1 MNMLTLLIALIT
13 VFVLIVV
20 FIVILLRKP
29 SSGDKKKTA
38 KVNGHTVEEMTSIV
52 KVKVTHIVNGI
63 EQLANSELGEN
74 LKIDDKAESM
84 AEVEIDLGDGSEVRS
99 VTIEGPEAN
108 LKNPDEL
115 LEYLKTQELKIK
127 KPQKTFVEILDDEKQ
142 RKRMELEREEETE
155 EQERMKVMMMRR
167 REREESRRLREYVR
181 QTTETAEQTDNS
193 SEAPMEDDYSNYED
207 LKPEPIS
214 EEDVYVENPN
224 DMKYDQSFVDDANFF
239 GEGTYSN
246 TFDDEIPND
255 SEESNETP
263 VNKQIDLQNNQE
275 VSPEAVSLRIKSF
288 FNDSNEETNE
298 SVSENSVVSDSNT
311 QNKSTD
317 EESNSVVQNNVDQSE
332 VEQNPSVDEKITED
346 NKPYVTEPSEVK
358 LIPASE
364 YKQGTLDFGDVPPE
378 IVNNIDDNADFS

>member
-99 VTIEGPEAN
+99 VTIEGPEAT

-155 EQERMKVMMMRR
+155 EQERMKVMLMRR

-207 LKPEPIS
+207 FKQEI
-214 EEDVYVENPN
+214 
-224 DMKYDQSFVDDANFF
+224 
-239 GEGTYSN
+239 YSN
-246 TFDDEIPND
+246 SSIIILCL
-255 SEESNETP
+255 
-263 VNKQIDLQNNQE
+263 K
-275 VSPEAVSLRIKSF
+275 
-288 FNDSNEETNE
+288 
-298 SVSENSVVSDSNT
+298 
-311 QNKSTD
+311 
-317 EESNSVVQNNVDQSE
+317 
-332 VEQNPSVDEKITED
+332 
-346 NKPYVTEPSEVK
+346 
-358 LIPASE
+358 
-364 YKQGTLDFGDVPPE
+364 
-378 IVNNIDDNADFS
+378 